1 MDPLEAVGVAV
12 GGVDEVELAGF
23 LLVIVRVDN
32 ASHLHLQRLC
42 EVSPKSLARRLS
54 TYRPVELLHRRRA
67 RLLGGE
73 VHRRWDRRALIGVRV
88 VDLEA
93 LDRLEFSQIA
103 VSFDR
108 FLHGHSS
115 HSATGPLAVRFQRVV
130 WRVVVRHRLVERRR
144 EGNLFL
150 HFFLQRKE
158 NCLDVAMKTRRVD
171 SRWVVAAAGP
181 FSSAVTRWQSS

>member
-1 MDPLEAVGVAV
+1 MRTWQLQQTSDPVGSSSQIRARERLLEFVLQSRGHVLLDPLEAVGVAV

-42 EVSPKSLARRLS
+42 EVSPKCLARRLS

-73 VHRRWDRRALIGVRV
+73 VHRRGDRRALIGVRV

-130 WRVVVRHRLVERRR
+130 WRVVVGHRLV
-144 EGNLFL
+144 
-150 HFFLQRKE
+150 
-158 NCLDVAMKTRRVD
+158 
-171 SRWVVAAAGP
+171 
-181 FSSAVTRWQSS
+181 